1 MSPNPS
7 RTTWPTDSNSANP
20 TAFSART
27 GVRVRGVHVQP
38 LIITVHR
45 HPSRQCEDLI
55 FEGSVGSAARLA
67 LKQGFLRRERG
78 GKSLPCPGA
87 QHRRCRSHSE
97 QRSILQGRPD
107 TSDTRSPGTSAP
119 ADFSPPGL
127 RHGEGNGFV
136 HFAVSHFGGSP
147 LASEL
152 LMSLA
157 LVACGIGRRQ
167 HRRDEKQ
174 DYGLRAPHTGVK
186 QPGQFRTASVPFTF
200 CVSGCSN

>member
-1 MSPNPS
+1 MKEVENPFHVLEPNIGVAGLTANSEVFCRVVLTLRIQGHPVLVPLRTSPLP
-7 RTTWPTDSNSANP
+7 
-20 TAFSART
+20 AFAM
-27 GVRVRGVHVQP
+27 
-38 LIITVHR
+38 
-45 HPSRQCEDLI
+45 E
-55 FEGSVGSAARLA
+55 
-67 LKQGFLRRERG
+67 
-78 GKSLPCPGA
+78 
-87 QHRRCRSHSE
+87 
-97 QRSILQGRPD
+97 
-107 TSDTRSPGTSAP
+107 
-119 ADFSPPGL
+119 
-127 RHGEGNGFV
+127 EGNGFV